1 MSYIIEDNVDF
12 FNMLNNDVDEILQ
25 QNDNICLISNTI
37 IDKTSSIKLQCGHEF
52 NYLPLFKEIIEQK
65 VRHSVLEV
73 VKLKDFQIKC
83 PYCRNVQNKLI
94 PYIKMKGVRKMSKVN
109 HPAIFTMCENTCKY
123 TFKSGKRK
131 GKVCD
136 SLCYLGYCNTHMKS
150 EPTNDATSTN
160 IINYSSMKLKNLRI
174 IAKENSISKYYIMKK
189 SLLIKEIEKCMND
202 KNNDTK

>member
-73 VKLKDFQIKC
+73 VKLKDFQIK
-83 PYCRNVQNKLI
+83 
-94 PYIKMKGVRKMSKVN
+94 
-109 HPAIFTMCENTCKY
+109 
-123 TFKSGKRK
+123 
-131 GKVCD
+131 D
-136 SLCYLGYCNTHMKS
+136 
-150 EPTNDATSTN
+150 
-160 IINYSSMKLKNLRI
+160 
-174 IAKENSISKYYIMKK
+174 YY
-189 SLLIKEIEKCMND
+189 
-202 KNNDTK
+202 